1 MESVR
6 KSAHRNQ
13 ESGAEAVPLD
23 IPGDAFH
30 ITIYVNRFQ
39 GVLFISPSTLI
50 LLARVLSCACS
61 LFTEALDIRVRSE
74 VQIRGNKELKRKG
87 KTGRRYEAV
96 TLR

>member
-1 MESVR
+1 M
-6 KSAHRNQ
+6 
-13 ESGAEAVPLD
+13 
-23 IPGDAFH
+23 
-30 ITIYVNRFQ
+30 NRFQ

-74 VQIRGNKELKRKG
+74 VQIHGNKELKRKG